1 MLFFPSKETVGIP
14 GFSFEI
20 PEGWSVTH
28 PDHVLFCVIHPQ
40 EVFSPNTVVALD
52 RLSGDIAGDVIMG
65 EMSEYV
71 ASLKN
76 SHVTGQQS
84 GVNDLGQEWSVI
96 EYTCDDEIGPLASS
110 LAVLTVRHDGV
121 ADVYRFHS
129 TVAGEGAAEDLK
141 KIHGFLSSI
150 RIAEK

>member
-52 RLSGDIAGDVIMG
+52 RRSGDIAGDVIMG
-65 EMSEYV
+65 EYV
-71 ASLKN
+71 
-76 SHVTGQQS
+76 
-84 GVNDLGQEWSVI
+84 GVCCFVE
-96 EYTCDDEIGPLASS
+96 EFPCDWP
-110 LAVLTVRHDGV
+110 AVWC
-121 ADVYRFHS
+121 
-129 TVAGEGAAEDLK
+129 
-141 KIHGFLSSI
+141 
-150 RIAEK
+150 